1 MQHEYLVRIHCDYW
15 SANPPDV
22 SDKPKMNVDDLQFWT
37 KQRRKS
43 RLKPHTLNPGVCG
56 VWLNQAYDYAMSL
69 NLIPVRFK
77 DADGVTV
84 DLVLPFTSAVWVAYA
99 ACMVGYMYI
108 VCLHTI

>member
-1 MQHEYLVRIHCDYW
+1 
-15 SANPPDV
+15 
-22 SDKPKMNVDDLQFWT
+22 
-37 KQRRKS
+37 
-43 RLKPHTLNPGVCG
+43 
-56 VWLNQAYDYAMSL
+56 MSL